1 MAAAIAFASFLSL
14 AVVALVMRMAY
25 LTEERN
31 GRALQARI
39 AELEDECRKLYDLSA
54 TQQQLIH
61 GWSTAAEA
69 WRSAAVHL
77 LGVVNPAAADTAKRA
92 IAQADTRALLRR
104 AGVAGSTA
112 R

>member
-31 GRALQARI
+31 GRAL
-39 AELEDECRKLYDLSA
+39 
-54 TQQQLIH
+54 
-61 GWSTAAEA
+61 
-69 WRSAAVHL
+69 
-77 LGVVNPAAADTAKRA
+77 ADTAKRA